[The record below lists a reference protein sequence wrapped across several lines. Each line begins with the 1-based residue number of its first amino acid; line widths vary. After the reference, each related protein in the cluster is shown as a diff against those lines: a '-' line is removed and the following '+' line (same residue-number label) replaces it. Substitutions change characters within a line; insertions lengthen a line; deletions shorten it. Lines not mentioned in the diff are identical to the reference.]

1 MHSLFQIIAMIIK
14 TIDEITKAGD
24 IVGQLCK

>member
-1 MHSLFQIIAMIIK
+1 MHFLLQIIATILK